1 MNRTSFV
8 ALLSSGLFAGGGAM
22 VGLSFGAIFLGLGGL
37 VPAMSGSQLVEL
49 FPLYWTAI
57 ALTIIPVALVKTV
70 ALAIVAF
77 RRQAIPGVRRFWR
90 WAFGLW
96 MVNCALT
103 AGYHV
108 QVVIA
113 SFMGKYAPEEMVS
126 TIQVWIALH
135 WIRVLLA
142 LASFVL
148 AIVAVSKTSQ
158 GISER
163 AWRSI

>member
-1 MNRTSFV
+1 
-8 ALLSSGLFAGGGAM
+8 M
-22 VGLSFGAIFLGLGGL
+22 VGLSFGVVFLGLGDL
-37 VPAMSGSQLVEL
+37 VPGMGGEELVEK

-57 ALTIIPVALVKTV
+57 ACTIIPIALVKTM

-77 RRQAIPGVRRFWR
+77 RRQTIASVGRLWR

-96 MVNCALT
+96 MGNCIIT

-113 SFMGKYAPEEMVS
+113 SFAGTYSPEEMVS

-148 AIVAVSKTSQ
+148 AILAVSKNNR
-158 GISER
+158 GISGQYG
-163 AWRSI
+163 RSI